1 MRLRARVRA
10 MKYGEFKQHIKEA
23 SQGRENFA
31 PAYIVYGDDD
41 YLKSSAI
48 KALKNL
54 VDPEYADFN
63 LSTASGD
70 DGVSSAIDA
79 LYTFPMF
86 DERKVVVLTLDG
98 AISSASK
105 DAYEKYLASPS
116 ETSVLAVDCD
126 DEVAKSLKNKKAQA
140 VDCSRLED
148 SELAK
153 EIEEIASYVPARK
166 IDKDA
171 EIELVTRTQGNM
183 SRIATELVKLKA
195 YCDEVIT
202 KRDVEDMVSADID
215 FQIYELA
222 NAVSEKNAN
231 KALEVL
237 DVFFKNGIR
246 GVTVINRLYDKYRN
260 MLHAELNKNLS
271 NEEVA
276 KLLGMK
282 SGAVYFLRKVSSNYS
297 QMRLKKCV
305 DYLHALQYD
314 VLSGKRSDV
323 SAIHEAILQLLNI

>member
-1 MRLRARVRA
+1 

-23 SQGRENFA
+23 LQGSENLA
-31 PAYIVYGDDD
+31 PAYIVCGDDD

-70 DGVSSAIDA
+70 DGVFSAIDA

-86 DERKVVVLTLDG
+86 DERKVVVLKLDS
-98 AISSASK
+98 AISGASK

-116 ETSVLAVDCD
+116 ETSVLVVDCD
-126 DEVAKSLKNKKAQA
+126 DEVAKTLKNKKAKV
-140 VDCSRLED
+140 VDCSRLD
-148 SELAK
+148 DGELAK
-153 EIEEIASYVPARK
+153 EIEEIAFCAPARK

-171 EIELVTRTQGNM
+171 EIELITRTQGNM
-183 SRIATELVKLKA
+183 SRIATEMVKLKA
-195 YCDEVIT
+195 YCDDVIT
-202 KRDVEDMVSADID
+202 KCAVEEMVSADID

-231 KALEVL
+231 KALEAL

-246 GVTVINRLYDKYRN
+246 GVTIINRLYDKYRN
-260 MLHAELNKNLS
+260 MLHAELNKNLP

-305 DYLHALQYD
+305 DYLHSLQYD